1 MHEYEQQQ
9 FNQQMLDNVDTYALN
24 RHITKVFGWTFLGLL
39 TTAATVLFFIM
50 GLAYAPDVFAPFLY
64 SVLNVLLFISIG
76 QMILVFSLT
85 RRIET
90 VKPSTA
96 KVLYLVYA
104 FSMGLFFTWVAL
116 VYSMHTIGAAFLIT
130 SVSFGA
136 MAIYGTVSK
145 QDLTRV
151 GNMLKFALIGLL
163 VGMIAN
169 IFIANTMLDMVVTL
183 GGIFLFLALTVYHAN
198 NIKHFYAYS
207 VAKNGGDEGDLTQN
221 LAILSAL
228 TLYMSFINLFLFLLR
243 FMRD

>member
-1 MHEYEQQQ
+1 MHEYEV
-9 FNQQMLDNVDTYALN
+9 NQGHYSLDNVDTYALN

-50 GLAYAPDVFAPFLY
+50 GLAFAPDTFAPFLAGA
-64 SVLNVLLFISIG
+64 LNMMIVVAIG
-76 QMILVFSLT
+76 QMVLVFSLT
-85 RRIET
+85 RKIET

-96 KVLYLVYA
+96 KALYLLYA
-104 FSMGLFFTWVAL
+104 FSMGLLFTWVAL
-116 VYSMHTIGAAFLIT
+116 AYNMHTIGAAFLIT
-130 SVSFGA
+130 AVSFGA
-136 MAIYGTVSK
+136 MALYGVATK
-145 QDLTRV
+145 QDLTKA
-151 GNMLKFALIGLL
+151 GNVLKFALIGLL
-163 VGMIAN
+163 IGMVAN
-169 IFIANTMLDMVVTL
+169 IFIANTMLDMIVTL

-207 VAKNGGDEGDLTQN
+207 VSVNGEEGELTQN